1 MRRATCVAVVVAGV
15 VALSATPAAPAPGGP
30 GARVAIGFGDYSP
43 ATLDVLAGETV
54 QWSNESVRNH
64 TVTADGGA
72 FDSGTLAVG
81 GGFMRMFDQTGSF
94 PYHCRLHPS
103 IRGEVD
109 VHEILL
115 EPPAQAAQGGQPF
128 PIAGRAALPPGT
140 PVSIE
145 GDDGAGGDFRA
156 VAGTAVEPGG
166 TFSASVTP
174 QGSAR
179 YRAVAGAAESPSIQ
193 LVVLNHEIT
202 ASVRHGR
209 RTSVV
214 AGRVTPADPGATVV
228 LQLQLRERFGWW
240 PVALAKLGAS
250 SQASFRLPVPRTVR
264 ARLVLT
270 LPDGA
275 TPLAVSPPFRL
286 RQAAFVAVRPSP
298 A

>member
-1 MRRATCVAVVVAGV
+1 MRQATCVAVVVAGV
-15 VALSATPAAPAPGGP
+15 VALSATPAAPAGGP
-30 GARVAIGFGDYSP
+30 GARVAIGFSDYSP
-43 ATLDVLAGETV
+43 ATIDVLAGETV
-54 QWSNESVRNH
+54 EWSNDSVRNH

-72 FDSGTLAVG
+72 FDSGTLPVG
-81 GGFMRMFDQTGSF
+81 GGFTRMFEEAGSF
-94 PYHCRLHPS
+94 PYHCQLHPS

-145 GDDGAGGDFRA
+145 ADDGAGGEFRP

-166 TFSASVTP
+166 TFNASVRP
-174 QGSAR
+174 DRSAR
-179 YRAVAGAAESPSIQ
+179 YRAVAGGAESPAIQ
-193 LVVLNHEIT
+193 LLVLDHEIT

-209 RTSVV
+209 RMSAV

-228 LQLQLRERFGWW
+228 LQLRLRERFGWW
-240 PVALAKLGAS
+240 PVARAKLGAS
-250 SQASFRLPVPRTVR
+250 SQASFRVPVPRAVL

-286 RQAAFVAVRPSP
+286 R
-298 A
+298 